1 MLQAIKEGSEL
12 YKKYFLRVILIG
24 FTIILPIQAI
34 YTLAI
39 NFIAMPF
46 EVFNLSLWT
55 SIFQSIFMLMSLFII
70 LIPMISLAS
79 QGTRTNTV
87 KTGQIYGDT
96 IKYAFF
102 AYLISIPF
110 SVVTTIGLL
119 LLIIPG
125 IILLVLFI
133 GIPFVKVIEDET
145 VPMVIKRSVSFGK
158 ENFIVLFGMLLL
170 FAAAD
175 FLGSYLFSYL
185 AIIISGQMAAL
196 NWAMMIFNMFLLPL
210 FVFSVAKL
218 YFSWNGEADLLQ
230 EGEFQKQLEQ
240 YR

>member
-1 MLQAIKEGSEL
+1 LLQAIKEGSEL

-24 FTIILPIQAI
+24 LTIILPIQAI
-34 YTLAI
+34 YTIAI

-55 SIFQSIFMLMSLFII
+55 SIFQSVFMLMSLYII
-70 LIPMISLAS
+70 LLPMISLAS
-79 QGTRTNTV
+79 QDTRNHTV
-87 KTGQIYGDT
+87 KTGKIYGDT

-110 SVVTTIGLL
+110 SIVTTIGLL

-125 IILLVLFI
+125 VILLVLFM

-145 VPMVIKRSVSFGK
+145 VTIVVKRSISFGK
-158 ENFIVLFGMLLL
+158 DNFIAMLGMLLL

-175 FLGSYLFSYL
+175 FLGTYLFSYL
-185 AIIISGQMAAL
+185 AIIILGQMAAV
-196 NWAMMIFNMFLLPL
+196 NWAMMIFNTFLLPL

-218 YFSWNGEADLLQ
+218 YLSWNGEDDLIK
-230 EGEFQKQLEQ
+230 EDEFQHQLEQ